1 MTQLRFLRQNAALA
15 SGQDTLLL
23 EVSNFLVELR
33 QFLFRLRQRLGL
45 FVLGP
50 QRGLFL
56 AKLIQPRGRSIVA
69 VRLLAGFFLL
79 SIHFVDAAHCLRVF
93 SRSFGEIGINKRNG
107 IGPLFFTRCPG
118 F

>member
-23 EVSNFLVELR
+23 EVSDFLVELR

-50 QRGLFL
+50 QRGALPGE
-56 AKLIQPRGRSIVA
+56 ADSGAWSQHRRCTPSRGI
-69 VRLLAGFFLL
+69 FLL
-79 SIHFVDAAHCLRVF
+79 GIHFVDAAHCLRVF